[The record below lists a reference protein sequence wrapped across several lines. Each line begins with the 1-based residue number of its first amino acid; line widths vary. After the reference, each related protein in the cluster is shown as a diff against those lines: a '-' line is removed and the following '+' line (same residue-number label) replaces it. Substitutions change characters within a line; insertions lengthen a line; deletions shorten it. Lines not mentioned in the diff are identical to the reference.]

1 MKKHIL
7 PVACMAAL
15 LMAGGVISSCS
26 DIDPVHSLEL
36 SRVLSPTNLS
46 VRIRNSVNLELSW
59 DAMDKAT
66 SYTVEVYQGETAEG
80 TPVFTQEGINADT
93 YTVKA
98 GLLGETVYYVQVKAV
113 GEGIADSKWTG
124 MKVTTDA
131 EQIFKA
137 VDAAEITHNSAV
149 IRWIDGMM
157 TSTDAGNTVIA
168 TPTTNES
175 AATINYT
182 VTSTDVANGYITL
195 EGLTQDTEYQ
205 AVMKRGSVT
214 RGTVNFKTRIDTGD
228 MIPIDEG
235 TDLAKKLTDAND
247 GDAFVLLG
255 SSYTLTEDFEL
266 TKSIS
271 LTSIDSDNKP
281 TISGGRFIF
290 NSAVASFS
298 MSNIIF
304 DVENKYGNFLEAK
317 GGSLGS
323 LTLEGCEIK
332 NTNNNMIYSNA
343 AANFGTIK
351 VDNCI
356 ISNIGDGG
364 DGVFDIR
371 KGTLTSVTITNSTIT
386 DVKRTF
392 IRIEAPTAFT
402 MKNCTLYNVATAD
415 NSNNR
420 GLFSLAK
427 GNTLNVEN
435 CLFYGIGLKEKNDN
449 VSSGVWG
456 RSDKMK
462 ATDTYYANNYYFNC
476 ANLWNG
482 LYKDDHSSVATV
494 CDPQFA
500 DAAKGDF
507 TVQSQDLKDNQVG
520 DPRWLK

>member
-98 GLLGETVYYVQVKAV
+98 GLLGETVYYVQVKAA

-137 VDAAEITHNSAV
+137 VDAAEITHHSAI

-157 TSTDAGNTVIA
+157 TNADAGNKVTV
-168 TPTTNES
+168 TPVSNAS
-175 AATINYT
+175 AALEYT
-182 VTSTDVANGYITL
+182 VTNEDVTNGYVTID
-195 EGLTQDTEYQ
+195 GLTQDTEYQ
-205 AVMKRGSVT
+205 AIMKRGSVT

-235 TDLAKKLTDAND
+235 ANLAEELAKAKE

-271 LTSIDSDNKP
+271 LTSIDPTNKP

-290 NSAVASFS
+290 SSDVASFS

-304 DVENKYGNFLEAK
+304 DVENNYGNFLEAK

-332 NTNNNMIYSNA
+332 NTKNNMIYSNV
-343 AANFGTIK
+343 AANFGTIT
-351 VDNCI
+351 VTNCI

-371 KGTLTSVTITNSTIT
+371 KGTVASVTLTNSTIT

-392 IRIEAPTAFT
+392 IRIEVATDFT
-402 MKNCTLYNVATAD
+402 MTNCTLYNVATVD
-415 NSNNR
+415 NANNR

-427 GNTLNVEN
+427 GKTLKVEN
-435 CLFYGIGLKEKNDN
+435 CLFYGIGLATPTN
-449 VSSGVWG
+449 VNSGVWG

-462 ATDTYYANNYYFNC
+462 ATATYANNYYFNC
-476 ANLWNG
+476 PNLWSN
-482 LYKDDHSSVATV
+482 LYKGDYSSVATEL
-494 CDPQFA
+494 DPQFT
-500 DAAKGDF
+500 DAANGDF

>member
-98 GLLGETVYYVQVKAV
+98 GLLGETVYYVQVKAA

-137 VDAAEITHNSAV
+137 VDAAEITHHSAV

-157 TSTDAGNTVIA
+157 TNADAGNKVTV
-168 TPTTNES
+168 TPVSDAS
-175 AATINYT
+175 AALEYT
-182 VTSTDVANGYITL
+182 VTSEDVTNGYVTID
-195 EGLTQDTEYQ
+195 GLTQDTEYQ

-235 TDLAKKLTDAND
+235 ANLAEKLADAND

-271 LTSIDSDNKP
+271 LTSIDPTNKP

-290 NSAVASFS
+290 NSEVASFS

-304 DVENKYGNFLEAK
+304 DVENNYGNFLEAK

-332 NTNNNMIYSNA
+332 NTKNNMIYSNA
-343 AANFGTIK
+343 AADFGTIT
-351 VDNCI
+351 VNNCI
-356 ISNIGDGG
+356 ISNIGDSG

-392 IRIEAPTAFT
+392 IRIEVHTAFS
-402 MKNCTLYNVATAD
+402 MKNCTLYNVATVD
-415 NSNNR
+415 NANNR

-427 GNTLNVEN
+427 GKTLEVEN
-435 CLFYGIGLKEKNDN
+435 CLFYGIGLESPQN
-449 VSSGVWG
+449 VNSGVWG

-462 ATDTYYANNYYFNC
+462 ATTNYANNYYFNC
-476 ANLWNG
+476 PNLWGN
-482 LYKDDHSSVATV
+482 LYKDDNSSVATK
-494 CDPQFA
+494 CDPQFT
-500 DAAKGDF
+500 DAANGDF

>member
-80 TPVFTQEGINADT
+80 TPVFTQEGINTDT

-137 VDAAEITHNSAV
+137 VDAAEITHHSAV
-149 IRWIDGMM
+149 IRWTDGMM
-157 TSTDAGNTVIA
+157 TSADAGNKVIV
-168 TPTTNES
+168 TPVSDAS
-175 AATINYT
+175 AALEYT
-182 VTSTDVANGYITL
+182 VTNEDVNNGYVTID
-195 EGLTQDTEYQ
+195 GLTQDTQYQ

-235 TDLAKKLTDAND
+235 ADLAKKLTDAND

-255 SSYTLTEDFEL
+255 NSYTLTEDFEL

-271 LTSIDSDNKP
+271 LTSIDPTNKP

-290 NSAVASFS
+290 TSDIASFS

-304 DVENKYGNFLEAK
+304 DVENNYGNFIEAK

-323 LTLEGCEIK
+323 LTLGGCVIK
-332 NTNNNMIYSNA
+332 NTKNNMIYSNA
-343 AANFGTIK
+343 GGKFGTITI
-351 VDNCI
+351 NECI
-356 ISNIGDGG
+356 ISNISGSG
-364 DGVFDIR
+364 DGVIDVR
-371 KGTLTSVTITNSTIT
+371 NGNLTSVTITKSTIT
-386 DVKRTF
+386 NVQRTF
-392 IRIEAPTAFT
+392 IRIEVPTAFT
-402 MKNCTLYNVATAD
+402 MKNCTLYKVSTLD
-415 NSNNR
+415 HKDNR

-435 CLFYGIGLKEKNDN
+435 CLFYGIGLESPQNGN
-449 VSSGVWG
+449 SGVWG

-462 ATDTYYANNYYFNC
+462 ATATYANNYYFNC

-500 DAAKGDF
+500 DAANGDF

>member
-137 VDAAEITHNSAV
+137 VDAAEITHHSAI

-157 TSTDAGNTVIA
+157 TNADAGNKVTV
-168 TPTTNES
+168 TPVSDAS
-175 AATINYT
+175 AALEYT
-182 VTSTDVANGYITL
+182 VTSEDVTNGYVTID
-195 EGLTQDTEYQ
+195 GLTQDTEYQ

-235 TDLAKKLTDAND
+235 ANLAEKLADAKD

-271 LTSIDSDNKP
+271 LTSIDPTNKP

-290 NSAVASFS
+290 NSEIASFS
-298 MSNIIF
+298 MSNIKV

-317 GGSLGS
+317 GGKLGS

-332 NTNNNMIYSNA
+332 NTKNNMIYSNA
-343 AANFGTIK
+343 AVDFGTIT
-351 VDNCI
+351 VNNCI

-371 KGTLTSVTITNSTIT
+371 KGALTSVTITNSTIT

-392 IRIEAPTAFT
+392 IRIEVPTDFT
-402 MKNCTLYNVATAD
+402 MTNCTLYNVATVD
-415 NSNNR
+415 NANNR

-427 GNTLNVEN
+427 GKTLNVKN
-435 CLFYGIGLKEKNDN
+435 CLFYGIGLATPTNAN
-449 VSSGVWG
+449 SGVWG

-462 ATDTYYANNYYFNC
+462 ATDKYANNYYFNC
-476 ANLWNG
+476 PNLWSNM
-482 LYKDDHSSVATV
+482 YKDNHSSVATE

-500 DAAKGDF
+500 DAANGDF

>member
-137 VDAAEITHNSAV
+137 VDAAEITHHSAI

-157 TSTDAGNTVIA
+157 TNADAGNKVTV
-168 TPTTNES
+168 TPVSNAS
-175 AATINYT
+175 AALEYT
-182 VTSTDVANGYITL
+182 VTNEDVTNGYVTID
-195 EGLTQDTEYQ
+195 GLTQDTEYQ

-235 TDLAKKLTDAND
+235 ANLAEKLADANE

-271 LTSIDSDNKP
+271 LTSIDPTNKP

-290 NSAVASFS
+290 NSEIASFS
-298 MSNIIF
+298 MSNIKV

-317 GGSLGS
+317 GGKLGS

-332 NTNNNMIYSNA
+332 NTKNNMIYSNA
-343 AANFGTIK
+343 AVDFGTIT
-351 VDNCI
+351 VNNCI

-371 KGTLTSVTITNSTIT
+371 KGALTSVTITNSTIT

-392 IRIEAPTAFT
+392 IRIEVPTDFT
-402 MKNCTLYNVATAD
+402 MTNCTLYNVATVD
-415 NSNNR
+415 NANNR

-427 GNTLNVEN
+427 GKTLNVKN
-435 CLFYGIGLKEKNDN
+435 CLFYGIGLATPTNAN
-449 VSSGVWG
+449 SGVWG

-462 ATDTYYANNYYFNC
+462 ATDKYANNYYFNC
-476 ANLWNG
+476 PNLWSNM
-482 LYKDDHSSVATV
+482 YKDNHSSVATE

-500 DAAKGDF
+500 DAANGDF

>member
-80 TPVFTQEGINADT
+80 TPVFTQEGINTDT

-124 MKVTTDA
+124 MKITTDA

-157 TSTDAGNTVIA
+157 TNADAGNKVTV
-168 TPTTNES
+168 TPFSNAS
-175 AATINYT
+175 AATIDYT
-182 VTSTDVANGYITL
+182 VTNEDVTNGYVTID
-195 EGLTQDTEYQ
+195 GLTQDTEYQ

-214 RGTVNFKTRIDTGD
+214 RGTVNFKTRIDTGG
-228 MIPIDEG
+228 MLPIYEG
-235 TDLAKKLTDAND
+235 ADLAEELAKAKD

-271 LTSIDSDNKP
+271 LTSIDPTNKP

-290 NSAVASFS
+290 SSEVASFS

-304 DVENKYGNFLEAK
+304 DVENNYGNFLEAK

-332 NTNNNMIYSNA
+332 NTKNNMIYGNA
-343 AANFGTIK
+343 GGKFGTITI
-351 VDNCI
+351 NECI
-356 ISNIGDGG
+356 ISNIGGSG
-364 DGVFDIR
+364 DGVIDVR
-371 KGTLTSVTITNSTIT
+371 NGNLTSVTITKSTIT
-386 DVKRTF
+386 NVQRTF
-392 IRIEAPTAFT
+392 IRIGVPTAFT
-402 MKNCTLYNVATAD
+402 MKNCTLYKVSTLD
-415 NSNNR
+415 HKDNR
-420 GLFSLAK
+420 GLFSLEK

-435 CLFYGIGLKEKNDN
+435 CLFYGIGLKSPQNGN
-449 VSSGVWG
+449 SGVWG

-462 ATDTYYANNYYFNC
+462 ATTKYANNYYFDC
-476 ANLWNG
+476 PNLWSN
-482 LYKDDHSSVATV
+482 LYKDDHSSVATE
-494 CDPQFA
+494 CDPQFT
-500 DAAKGDF
+500 DAANGDF

>member
-80 TPVFTQEGINADT
+80 TPVFTQEGINAET

-113 GEGIADSKWTG
+113 GEGINDSKWTG

-137 VDAAEITHNSAV
+137 VDAAEITHHSAI

-157 TSTDAGNTVIA
+157 TNADAGNKVTV
-168 TPTTNES
+168 TPVSNAS
-175 AATINYT
+175 AALEYT
-182 VTSTDVANGYITL
+182 VTNEDVTNGYVTID
-195 EGLTQDTEYQ
+195 GLTQDTEYQ

-235 TDLAKKLTDAND
+235 ANLAEKLTDAKE

-271 LTSIDSDNKP
+271 LTSINPTNKP

-290 NSAVASFS
+290 SSDVASFS

-304 DVENKYGNFLEAK
+304 DVENNYGNFLEAK

-332 NTNNNMIYSNA
+332 NTKNNMIYSNA
-343 AANFGTIK
+343 AADFGTITVK
-351 VDNCI
+351 DCI

-371 KGTLTSVTITNSTIT
+371 KGALTSATITNSTIT

-392 IRIEAPTAFT
+392 IRIEVPTDFT
-402 MKNCTLYNVATAD
+402 MTNCTLYNVATVD
-415 NSNNR
+415 NANNR

-427 GNTLNVEN
+427 GKTLNVKN
-435 CLFYGIGLKEKNDN
+435 CLFYGIGLATPTNAN
-449 VSSGVWG
+449 SGVWG

-462 ATDTYYANNYYFNC
+462 ATDKYANNYYFNC
-476 ANLWNG
+476 PNLWSNM
-482 LYKDDHSSVATV
+482 YKDNHSSVATE

-500 DAAKGDF
+500 DAANGDF

>member
-137 VDAAEITHNSAV
+137 VDAAEITHHSAI

-157 TSTDAGNTVIA
+157 TNADAGNKVTV
-168 TPTTNES
+168 TPVSDAS
-175 AATINYT
+175 AALEYT
-182 VTSTDVANGYITL
+182 VTNEDVTNGYVTID
-195 EGLTQDTEYQ
+195 GLTQDTEYQ

-235 TDLAKKLTDAND
+235 ANLAEKLTDAKE

-271 LTSIDSDNKP
+271 LTSINPTNKP

-290 NSAVASFS
+290 SSDVASFS

-304 DVENKYGNFLEAK
+304 DVENNYGNFLEAK

-332 NTNNNMIYSNA
+332 NTKNNMIYSNA
-343 AANFGTIK
+343 AADFGTITVK
-351 VDNCI
+351 DCI

-371 KGTLTSVTITNSTIT
+371 KGALTSATITNSTIT

-392 IRIEAPTAFT
+392 IRIEVPTDFT
-402 MKNCTLYNVATAD
+402 MTNCTLYNVATVD
-415 NSNNR
+415 NANNR

-427 GNTLNVEN
+427 GKTLNVKN
-435 CLFYGIGLKEKNDN
+435 CLFYGIGLATPTNAN
-449 VSSGVWG
+449 SGVWG

-462 ATDTYYANNYYFNC
+462 ATDKYANNYYFNC
-476 ANLWNG
+476 PNLWSNM
-482 LYKDDHSSVATV
+482 YKDNHSSVATE

-500 DAAKGDF
+500 DAANGDF

>member
-80 TPVFTQEGINADT
+80 TPVFTQEGINTDT

-113 GEGIADSKWTG
+113 GEGINDSKWTG

-137 VDAAEITHNSAV
+137 VDAAEITHHSAV

-157 TSTDAGNTVIA
+157 TSADAGNKVTV
-168 TPTTNES
+168 TPVSDAS
-175 AATINYT
+175 AALEYT
-182 VTSTDVANGYITL
+182 VTSEDVTNGYVTID
-195 EGLTQDTEYQ
+195 GLTQDTEYQ

-235 TDLAKKLTDAND
+235 ANLAEELAKAKDD
-247 GDAFVLLG
+247 DAFVLLG
-255 SSYTLTEDFEL
+255 SSYTLTEDFKL

-271 LTSIDSDNKP
+271 LTSIDPTNKP

-290 NSAVASFS
+290 NSDVASFS

-343 AANFGTIK
+343 AADFGTIT
-351 VDNCI
+351 VNNCI

-371 KGTLTSVTITNSTIT
+371 KGALTSATITNSTIT

-392 IRIEAPTAFT
+392 IRIEVPTDFT
-402 MKNCTLYNVATAD
+402 MTNCTLYNVATVD
-415 NSNNR
+415 NANNR

-427 GNTLNVEN
+427 GKTLNVKN
-435 CLFYGIGLKEKNDN
+435 CLFYGIGLATPTNAN
-449 VSSGVWG
+449 SGVWG

-462 ATDTYYANNYYFNC
+462 ATDKYANNYYFNC
-476 ANLWNG
+476 PNLWSNM
-482 LYKDDHSSVATV
+482 YKDNHSSVATE

-500 DAAKGDF
+500 DAANGDF

>member
-46 VRIRNSVNLELSW
+46 VRVRNSVNLELSW
-59 DAMDKAT
+59 VAMDKAT

-80 TPVFTQEGINADT
+80 TPVFTQEGINTDT

-137 VDAAEITHNSAV
+137 VDATEITHHSAV
-149 IRWIDGMM
+149 IRWTDGMM
-157 TSTDAGNTVIA
+157 TSADAGNKVIV
-168 TPTTNES
+168 TPVSDAS
-175 AATINYT
+175 AALEYT
-182 VTSTDVANGYITL
+182 VTSEDVNNGYVTID
-195 EGLTQDTEYQ
+195 GLTQDTQYQ

-235 TDLAKKLTDAND
+235 ANLVEELAKAKD

-271 LTSIDSDNKP
+271 LTSIDPTNKP

-290 NSAVASFS
+290 SSEIASFS
-298 MSNIIF
+298 MSNIKV
-304 DVENKYGNFLEAK
+304 DVENNYGNFIEAK

-343 AANFGTIK
+343 AANFGTIT
-351 VDNCI
+351 VNNCI

-371 KGTLTSVTITNSTIT
+371 KGTVASVTLTNSTIT

-392 IRIEAPTAFT
+392 IRIEVATDFT
-402 MKNCTLYNVATAD
+402 MTNCTLYNVATVD
-415 NSNNR
+415 NANNR

-427 GNTLNVEN
+427 GKTLKVEN
-435 CLFYGIGLKEKNDN
+435 CLFYGIGLATPTN
-449 VSSGVWG
+449 VNSGVWG

-462 ATDTYYANNYYFNC
+462 ATATYANNYYFNC
-476 ANLWNG
+476 PNLWSN
-482 LYKDDHSSVATV
+482 LYKGDYSSVATEL
-494 CDPQFA
+494 DPQFT
-500 DAAKGDF
+500 DAANGDF

>member
-137 VDAAEITHNSAV
+137 VDAAEITHHSAV

-157 TSTDAGNTVIA
+157 TNADAGNKVTV
-168 TPTTNES
+168 TPVSNAS
-175 AATINYT
+175 AATIDYT
-182 VTSTDVANGYITL
+182 VTNEDVTNGYVTID
-195 EGLTQDTEYQ
+195 GLTQDTEYQ
-205 AVMKRGSVT
+205 AVMKRGNVT

-235 TDLAKKLTDAND
+235 ADLAKKLTDAKE

-271 LTSIDSDNKP
+271 LTSIDPTNKP

-290 NSAVASFS
+290 SSEIASFS

-304 DVENKYGNFLEAK
+304 DVENNYGNFLEAK

-332 NTNNNMIYSNA
+332 NTKNNMIYGNA
-343 AANFGTIK
+343 GGKFETITI
-351 VDNCI
+351 NECI
-356 ISNIGDGG
+356 ISNIGGSG
-364 DGVFDIR
+364 DGVIDVR
-371 KGTLTSVTITNSTIT
+371 NGKLTSVTITNSTIT

-392 IRIEAPTAFT
+392 IRIGVPTAFT
-402 MKNCTLYNVATAD
+402 MKNCTLYKVSTLD
-415 NSNNR
+415 HKDNR
-420 GLFSLAK
+420 GLFSLEK

-435 CLFYGIGLKEKNDN
+435 CLFYGIGLESPQNGN
-449 VSSGVWG
+449 SGVWG

-462 ATDTYYANNYYFNC
+462 ATDTYYANNYYFDC
-476 ANLWNG
+476 PNLWSN

>member
-46 VRIRNSVNLELSW
+46 VRIRNSVNLELTW

-80 TPVFTQEGINADT
+80 TPVFTQECINAET

-113 GEGIADSKWTG
+113 GEGINDSKWTG

-137 VDAAEITHNSAV
+137 VDAAEITHHSAI

-157 TSTDAGNTVIA
+157 TNADAGNKVIV
-168 TPTTNES
+168 TPVSNAS
-175 AATINYT
+175 AALEYT
-182 VTSTDVANGYITL
+182 VTNEDVTNGYVTID
-195 EGLTQDTEYQ
+195 GLTQDTEYQ

-235 TDLAKKLTDAND
+235 ANLAEKLTDAKE

-271 LTSIDSDNKP
+271 LTSINPTNKP

-290 NSAVASFS
+290 SSDVASFS

-304 DVENKYGNFLEAK
+304 DVENNYGNFLEAK

-332 NTNNNMIYSNA
+332 NTKNNMIYSNA
-343 AANFGTIK
+343 AADFGTITVK
-351 VDNCI
+351 DCI

-371 KGTLTSVTITNSTIT
+371 KGALTSATITNSTIT

-392 IRIEAPTAFT
+392 IRIEVPTDFT
-402 MKNCTLYNVATAD
+402 MTNCTLYNVATVD
-415 NSNNR
+415 NANNR

-427 GNTLNVEN
+427 GKTLNVKN
-435 CLFYGIGLKEKNDN
+435 CLFYGIGLATPTNAN
-449 VSSGVWG
+449 SGVWG

-462 ATDTYYANNYYFNC
+462 ATDKYANNYYFNC
-476 ANLWNG
+476 PNLWSNM
-482 LYKDDHSSVATV
+482 YKDNHSSVATE

-500 DAAKGDF
+500 DAANGDF

>member
-46 VRIRNSVNLELSW
+46 VRIRNSVNLELTW

-113 GEGIADSKWTG
+113 GEGINDSKWTG

-137 VDAAEITHNSAV
+137 VDAAEITHHSAI

-157 TSTDAGNTVIA
+157 TNADAGNKVTV
-168 TPTTNES
+168 TPVSNAS
-175 AATINYT
+175 AALEYT
-182 VTSTDVANGYITL
+182 VTNEDVTNGYVTID
-195 EGLTQDTEYQ
+195 GLTQDTEYQ

-235 TDLAKKLTDAND
+235 ANLAEKLTDAKE

-271 LTSIDSDNKP
+271 LTSINPTNKP

-290 NSAVASFS
+290 SSDVASFS

-304 DVENKYGNFLEAK
+304 DVENNYGNFLEAK

-332 NTNNNMIYSNA
+332 NTKNNMIYSNA
-343 AANFGTIK
+343 AADFGTITVK
-351 VDNCI
+351 DCI

-371 KGTLTSVTITNSTIT
+371 KGALTSATITNSTIT

-392 IRIEAPTAFT
+392 IRIEVPTDFT
-402 MKNCTLYNVATAD
+402 MTNCTLYNVATVD
-415 NSNNR
+415 NANNR

-427 GNTLNVEN
+427 GKTLNVKN
-435 CLFYGIGLKEKNDN
+435 CLFYGIGLATPTNAN
-449 VSSGVWG
+449 SGVWG

-462 ATDTYYANNYYFNC
+462 ATDKYANNYYFNC
-476 ANLWNG
+476 PNLWSNM
-482 LYKDDHSSVATV
+482 YKDNHSSVATE

-500 DAAKGDF
+500 DAANGDF

>member
-26 DIDPVHSLEL
+26 DIDPVHLLEL

-137 VDAAEITHNSAV
+137 VDAAEITHHSAV

-157 TSTDAGNTVIA
+157 TNADAGNKVIVTPVSNASA
-168 TPTTNES
+168 T
-175 AATINYT
+175 TIDYT
-182 VTSTDVANGYITL
+182 VTNEDVTNGYVTID
-195 EGLTQDTEYQ
+195 GLTQDTEYQ

-235 TDLAKKLTDAND
+235 ANLAEKLADANE

-271 LTSIDSDNKP
+271 LTSIDPTNKP

-290 NSAVASFS
+290 SSDVASFS

-304 DVENKYGNFLEAK
+304 DVENNYGNFLEAK
-317 GGSLGS
+317 GGSLGN

-332 NTNNNMIYSNA
+332 NAKNNMIYGNA
-343 AANFGTIK
+343 DGKFGTITI
-351 VDNCI
+351 NECI
-356 ISNIGDGG
+356 ISNIGGSG
-364 DGVFDIR
+364 DGVIDVR
-371 KGTLTSVTITNSTIT
+371 KGALTKVFLTNSTIT

-392 IRIEAPTAFT
+392 IRIGVPTAFT
-402 MKNCTLYNVATAD
+402 MKNCTLYKVSTLD
-415 NSNNR
+415 HKDNR
-420 GLFSLAK
+420 GLFSLEN

-435 CLFYGIGLKEKNDN
+435 CLFYGIGLKSPQN
-449 VSSGVWG
+449 VNSGVWG

-462 ATDTYYANNYYFNC
+462 ATYKYANNYYFNC
-476 ANLWNG
+476 PNLWSN
-482 LYKDDHSSVATV
+482 LYKDDHSSVATE

-500 DAAKGDF
+500 DAANGDF

>member
-80 TPVFTQEGINADT
+80 TPVFTQEGINTDT

-137 VDAAEITHNSAV
+137 VDAAEITHHSAV

-157 TSTDAGNTVIA
+157 TNADAGNKVTV
-168 TPTTNES
+168 TPVSDAS
-175 AATINYT
+175 AALEYT
-182 VTSTDVANGYITL
+182 VTSEDVTNGYVTID
-195 EGLTQDTEYQ
+195 GLTQDTEYQ

-235 TDLAKKLTDAND
+235 ANLAEKLADAKD

-271 LTSIDSDNKP
+271 LTSIDPTNKP

-290 NSAVASFS
+290 NSEIASFS
-298 MSNIIF
+298 MSNIKV

-317 GGSLGS
+317 GGKLGS

-332 NTNNNMIYSNA
+332 NTKNNMIYSNA
-343 AANFGTIK
+343 AVDFGTIT
-351 VDNCI
+351 VNNCI

-371 KGTLTSVTITNSTIT
+371 KGALTSVTITNSTIT

-392 IRIEAPTAFT
+392 IRIEVPTDFT
-402 MKNCTLYNVATAD
+402 MTNCTLYNVATVD
-415 NSNNR
+415 NANNR

-427 GNTLNVEN
+427 GKTLNVKN
-435 CLFYGIGLKEKNDN
+435 CLFYGIGLATPTNAN
-449 VSSGVWG
+449 SGVWG

-462 ATDTYYANNYYFNC
+462 ATPNYANNYYFNC
-476 ANLWNG
+476 PNLWGN
-482 LYKDDHSSVATV
+482 LYKDNHSSVATE

-500 DAAKGDF
+500 DAANGDF

>member
-137 VDAAEITHNSAV
+137 VDAAEITHHSAV

-157 TSTDAGNTVIA
+157 INADAGNKVTV
-168 TPTTNES
+168 TPVSDAS
-175 AATINYT
+175 AALEYT
-182 VTSTDVANGYITL
+182 VTNEDVTNGYVTID
-195 EGLTQDTEYQ
+195 GLTQDTEYQ

-235 TDLAKKLTDAND
+235 ANLAEELAKAKE

-266 TKSIS
+266 KNSIS
-271 LTSIDSDNKP
+271 LTSIDPTNKP

-290 NSAVASFS
+290 SSEVASFS

-304 DVENKYGNFLEAK
+304 DVENNYGNFLEAK

-332 NTNNNMIYSNA
+332 NTKNNMIYGNA
-343 AANFGTIK
+343 GGKFGTITI
-351 VDNCI
+351 NECI
-356 ISNIGDGG
+356 ISNIGGSG
-364 DGVFDIR
+364 DGVIDVR
-371 KGTLTSVTITNSTIT
+371 NGNLTSVTITKSTIT
-386 DVKRTF
+386 NVQRTF
-392 IRIEAPTAFT
+392 IRIGVPTAFT
-402 MKNCTLYNVATAD
+402 MKNCTLYKVSTLD
-415 NSNNR
+415 HKDNR
-420 GLFSLAK
+420 GLFSLEK

-435 CLFYGIGLKEKNDN
+435 CLFYGIGLKSPQNGN
-449 VSSGVWG
+449 SGVWG

-462 ATDTYYANNYYFNC
+462 ATTKYANNYYFDC
-476 ANLWNG
+476 PNLWNN
-482 LYKDDHSSVATV
+482 LHKENYSSVATE
-494 CDPQFA
+494 CDPLFT
-500 DAAKGDF
+500 DAANGDF

>member
-137 VDAAEITHNSAV
+137 VDAAEITHHSAV

-157 TSTDAGNTVIA
+157 TNADAGNKVTV
-168 TPTTNES
+168 TPVSNAS
-175 AATINYT
+175 AALEYT
-182 VTSTDVANGYITL
+182 VTNEDVTNGYVTID
-195 EGLTQDTEYQ
+195 GLTQDTEYQ

-235 TDLAKKLTDAND
+235 ANLAEKLADAKE

-271 LTSIDSDNKP
+271 LTSIDPTNKP

-290 NSAVASFS
+290 NSDVASFS

-304 DVENKYGNFLEAK
+304 DVENNYGNFLEAK
-317 GGSLGS
+317 GGKLGS

-332 NTNNNMIYSNA
+332 NTKNNMIYSNVA
-343 AANFGTIK
+343 ADFGTIT
-351 VDNCI
+351 VNNCI

-364 DGVFDIR
+364 DGVIDVR
-371 KGTLTSVTITNSTIT
+371 KGALTSVTITNSTIT
-386 DVKRTF
+386 NVQRTF
-392 IRIEAPTAFT
+392 IRIGVPTAFT
-402 MKNCTLYNVATAD
+402 MKNCTLYKVSTLD
-415 NSNNR
+415 HKDNR
-420 GLFSLAK
+420 GLFSLEK

-435 CLFYGIGLKEKNDN
+435 CLFYGIGLESPQNGN
-449 VSSGVWG
+449 SGVWG

-462 ATDTYYANNYYFNC
+462 ATYKYANNYYFDC
-476 ANLWNG
+476 PNLWNN
-482 LYKDDHSSVATV
+482 LHKENYSSVATE
-494 CDPQFA
+494 CDPQFT
-500 DAAKGDF
+500 DAANGDF

>member
-124 MKVTTDA
+124 MKITTDA

-137 VDAAEITHNSAV
+137 VDAAEITHHSAV

-157 TSTDAGNTVIA
+157 TNADAGNKVIV
-168 TPTTNES
+168 TPVSDAS
-175 AATINYT
+175 AALEYT
-182 VTSTDVANGYITL
+182 VTNEDVTNGYVTID
-195 EGLTQDTEYQ
+195 GLTQDTEYQ

-214 RGTVNFKTRIDTGD
+214 RGTVNFKTRIDTGG

-235 TDLAKKLTDAND
+235 DNLAEKLTDAKE

-271 LTSIDSDNKP
+271 LTSINPTNKP

-290 NSAVASFS
+290 KSEVASFS
-298 MSNIIF
+298 MINIVF

-317 GGSLGS
+317 GGKLGS

-343 AANFGTIK
+343 AAEFGTIT
-351 VDNCI
+351 VNNCI

-371 KGTLTSVTITNSTIT
+371 KGTLTKVFLTNSTIT

-392 IRIEAPTAFT
+392 IRIDVPTAFS
-402 MKNCTLYNVATAD
+402 MKNCTLYNVSTVD
-415 NSNNR
+415 NANNR

-427 GNTLNVEN
+427 GSTLNVEN
-435 CLFYGIGLKEKNDN
+435 CLFYGIGLKSPQN
-449 VSSGVWG
+449 VNSGVWG

-462 ATDTYYANNYYFNC
+462 ATPTYANNYYFNC
-476 ANLWNG
+476 PNLWSN
-482 LYKDDHSSVATV
+482 LYQNDNSFVATK

-500 DAAKGDF
+500 DAANGDF
-507 TVQSQDLKDNQVG
+507 TVQSQDLNDNQVG

>member
-15 LMAGGVISSCS
+15 LMAGSVISSCS

-137 VDAAEITHNSAV
+137 VDAAEITHHSAV

-157 TSTDAGNTVIA
+157 TNADAGNKVIV
-168 TPTTNES
+168 TPVSDAS
-175 AATINYT
+175 AALEYT
-182 VTSTDVANGYITL
+182 VTNEDVTNGYVTID
-195 EGLTQDTEYQ
+195 GLTQDTEYQ

-235 TDLAKKLTDAND
+235 ADLAKKLTDAKE

-271 LTSIDSDNKP
+271 LTSINPTNKP

-290 NSAVASFS
+290 NSDVASFS

-304 DVENKYGNFLEAK
+304 DVENNYGNFLEAK
-317 GGSLGS
+317 GGKLGS

-332 NTNNNMIYSNA
+332 NTKNNMIYSNVA
-343 AANFGTIK
+343 ADFGTIT
-351 VDNCI
+351 VNNCI

-371 KGTLTSVTITNSTIT
+371 KGTLTSATITNSTIT

-392 IRIEAPTAFT
+392 IRIEVPTAFT
-402 MKNCTLYNVATAD
+402 MKNCTLYNVATVD
-415 NSNNR
+415 NANNR

-435 CLFYGIGLKEKNDN
+435 CLFYGIGLKSPQNGN
-449 VSSGVWG
+449 SGVWG

-462 ATDTYYANNYYFNC
+462 ATTKYANNYYFDC
-476 ANLWNG
+476 PNLWNN
-482 LYKDDHSSVATV
+482 LHKENYSSVATE
-494 CDPQFA
+494 CDPQFT
-500 DAAKGDF
+500 DAANGDF

>member
-137 VDAAEITHNSAV
+137 VDAAEITHHSAV

-157 TSTDAGNTVIA
+157 TNADAGNKVIV
-168 TPTTNES
+168 TPVSDAS
-175 AATINYT
+175 AALEYT
-182 VTSTDVANGYITL
+182 VTNEDVTNGYVTID
-195 EGLTQDTEYQ
+195 GLTQDTEYQ

-235 TDLAKKLTDAND
+235 ADLAKKLTDAKEGN
-247 GDAFVLLG
+247 AFVLLG

-271 LTSIDSDNKP
+271 LTSIDPTNKP

-290 NSAVASFS
+290 NSEVASFS

-304 DVENKYGNFLEAK
+304 DVENNYGNFLEAK
-317 GGSLGS
+317 GGKLGS

-332 NTNNNMIYSNA
+332 NTKNNMIYSNA
-343 AANFGTIK
+343 AADFGTITVK
-351 VDNCI
+351 DCI

-371 KGTLTSVTITNSTIT
+371 KGTLTSATITNSTIT

-392 IRIEAPTAFT
+392 IRIEVPTAFT
-402 MKNCTLYNVATAD
+402 MKNCTLYNVATVD
-415 NSNNR
+415 NANNR

-435 CLFYGIGLKEKNDN
+435 CLFYGIGLESPQNGN
-449 VSSGVWG
+449 SGVWG

-462 ATDTYYANNYYFNC
+462 ATPTYANNYYFNC
-476 ANLWNG
+476 PNLWSN
-482 LYKDDHSSVATV
+482 LYQNDNSFVATK

-500 DAAKGDF
+500 DAANGDF

>member
-46 VRIRNSVNLELSW
+46 VRIRNSVNLELTW

-80 TPVFTQEGINADT
+80 TPVFTQECINAET

-113 GEGIADSKWTG
+113 GEGINDSKWTG

-137 VDAAEITHNSAV
+137 VDAAEITHHSAI

-157 TSTDAGNTVIA
+157 TNADAGNKVTV
-168 TPTTNES
+168 TPVSNAS
-175 AATINYT
+175 AALEYT
-182 VTSTDVANGYITL
+182 VTNEDVTNGYVTID
-195 EGLTQDTEYQ
+195 GLTQDTEYQ

-235 TDLAKKLTDAND
+235 ANLAEKLTDAKE

-271 LTSIDSDNKP
+271 LTSINPTNKP

-290 NSAVASFS
+290 SSDVASFS

-304 DVENKYGNFLEAK
+304 DVENNYGNFLEAK

-332 NTNNNMIYSNA
+332 NTKNNMIYSNA
-343 AANFGTIK
+343 AADFGTITVK
-351 VDNCI
+351 DCI

-371 KGTLTSVTITNSTIT
+371 KGALTSATITNSTIT

-392 IRIEAPTAFT
+392 IRIEVPTDFT
-402 MKNCTLYNVATAD
+402 MTNCTLYNVATVD
-415 NSNNR
+415 NANNR

-427 GNTLNVEN
+427 GKTLNVKN
-435 CLFYGIGLKEKNDN
+435 CLFYGIGLATPTNAN
-449 VSSGVWG
+449 SGVWG

-462 ATDTYYANNYYFNC
+462 ATDKYANNYYFNC
-476 ANLWNG
+476 PNLWSN
-482 LYKDDHSSVATV
+482 LYKDDHSSVATE

-500 DAAKGDF
+500 DAANGDF

>member
-59 DAMDKAT
+59 DAMDKAI

-80 TPVFTQEGINADT
+80 TPVFTQEGINTDT

-137 VDAAEITHNSAV
+137 VDAAEITHHSAV

-157 TSTDAGNTVIA
+157 TNADAGNKVTV
-168 TPTTNES
+168 TPVSDAS
-175 AATINYT
+175 AALEYT
-182 VTSTDVANGYITL
+182 VTSEDVTNGYVTID
-195 EGLTQDTEYQ
+195 GLTQDTEYQ

-235 TDLAKKLTDAND
+235 ANLAEKLADAND

-271 LTSIDSDNKP
+271 LTSIDPTNKP

-290 NSAVASFS
+290 NSEVASFS
-298 MSNIIF
+298 MSNIKV

-317 GGSLGS
+317 GGKLGS

-332 NTNNNMIYSNA
+332 NTKNNMIYSNA
-343 AANFGTIK
+343 AVDFGTIT
-351 VDNCI
+351 VNNCI

-371 KGTLTSVTITNSTIT
+371 KGALTSVTITNSTIT

-392 IRIEAPTAFT
+392 IRIEVATAFT
-402 MKNCTLYNVATAD
+402 MKNCTLYNVATVD
-415 NSNNR
+415 NANNR

-427 GNTLNVEN
+427 GSTLNVEN
-435 CLFYGIGLKEKNDN
+435 CLFYGIGLKSPQNGN
-449 VSSGVWG
+449 SGVWG

-462 ATDTYYANNYYFNC
+462 ATYKYANNYYFNC
-476 ANLWNG
+476 PNLWSNM
-482 LYKDDHSSVATV
+482 YKDNHSSVATE

-500 DAAKGDF
+500 DAANGDF

>member
-137 VDAAEITHNSAV
+137 VDAAEITHHSAI

-157 TSTDAGNTVIA
+157 TNADAGNKVTV
-168 TPTTNES
+168 TPVSNAS
-175 AATINYT
+175 AALEYT
-182 VTSTDVANGYITL
+182 VTNEDVTNGYVTID
-195 EGLTQDTEYQ
+195 GLTQDTEYQ

-235 TDLAKKLTDAND
+235 ANLAEKLADANE

-255 SSYTLTEDFEL
+255 SSYTLTKDFEL

-271 LTSIDSDNKP
+271 LTSIDPTNKP

-290 NSAVASFS
+290 NSDVASFS

-304 DVENKYGNFLEAK
+304 DVENKYGNFLEAR

-343 AANFGTIK
+343 AADFGTIT
-351 VDNCI
+351 VNNCI

-371 KGTLTSVTITNSTIT
+371 KGTLTKVFLTKSTIT

-392 IRIEAPTAFT
+392 IRIEVPTDFT
-402 MKNCTLYNVATAD
+402 MTNCTLYNVATVD
-415 NSNNR
+415 NANNR

-427 GNTLNVEN
+427 GKTLNVKN
-435 CLFYGIGLKEKNDN
+435 CLFYGIGLATPTNAN
-449 VSSGVWG
+449 SGVWG

-462 ATDTYYANNYYFNC
+462 ATDKYANNYYFNC
-476 ANLWNG
+476 PNLWSNM
-482 LYKDDHSSVATV
+482 YKDNHSSVATE

-500 DAAKGDF
+500 DAANGDF

>member
-66 SYTVEVYQGETAEG
+66 NYTVEVYQGETAEG

-131 EQIFKA
+131 EQIFTA
-137 VDAAEITHNSAV
+137 VNADEITHNSAI
-149 IRWIDGMM
+149 IRWTDGMM
-157 TSTDAGNTVIA
+157 TSTDAGNTVTA

-182 VTSTDVANGYITL
+182 VTSTDVENGYITL
-195 EGLTQDTEYQ
+195 EGLTQDTQYQ

-214 RGTVNFKTRIDTGD
+214 RGTVNFKTRIDTGG
-228 MIPIDEG
+228 MLPIDEG
-235 TDLAKKLTDAND
+235 ADLAEELAKAKD

-271 LTSIDSDNKP
+271 LTSIDPTNKP

-290 NSAVASFS
+290 NSDVASFS

-304 DVENKYGNFLEAK
+304 DVENNYGNFLEAK
-317 GGSLGS
+317 GGKLGS
-323 LTLEGCEIK
+323 LTLEGYEIK
-332 NTNNNMIYSNA
+332 NTKNNMIYSNVA
-343 AANFGTIK
+343 ADFGTIT
-351 VDNCI
+351 VNNCI

-371 KGTLTSVTITNSTIT
+371 KGTLTKVFLTNSTIT

-392 IRIEAPTAFT
+392 IRIEVATEFNIE
-402 MKNCTLYNVATAD
+402 NCTLYNVATVD
-415 NSNNR
+415 NANNR

-427 GNTLNVEN
+427 GKTLNVKN
-435 CLFYGIGLKEKNDN
+435 CLFYGIGLESPQNGN
-449 VSSGVWG
+449 SGVWG

-462 ATDTYYANNYYFNC
+462 ATDPYYANNYYFNC
-476 ANLWNG
+476 PNLWSN
-482 LYKDDHSSVATV
+482 LYKDDHSLVATE

>member
-46 VRIRNSVNLELSW
+46 VRIRNSVNLELTW

-80 TPVFTQEGINADT
+80 TPVFTQECINAET

-113 GEGIADSKWTG
+113 GEGINDSKWTG

-137 VDAAEITHNSAV
+137 VDAAEITHHSAI

-157 TSTDAGNTVIA
+157 TNADAGNKVTV
-168 TPTTNES
+168 TPVSNAS
-175 AATINYT
+175 AALEYT
-182 VTSTDVANGYITL
+182 VTNEDVTNGYVTID
-195 EGLTQDTEYQ
+195 GLTQDTEYQ

-235 TDLAKKLTDAND
+235 ANLAEKLTDAKE

-271 LTSIDSDNKP
+271 LTSINPTNKP

-290 NSAVASFS
+290 SSDVASFS

-304 DVENKYGNFLEAK
+304 DVENNYGNFLEAK

-332 NTNNNMIYSNA
+332 NTKNNMIYSNA
-343 AANFGTIK
+343 AADFGTITVK
-351 VDNCI
+351 DCI

-371 KGTLTSVTITNSTIT
+371 KGALTSATITNSTIT

-392 IRIEAPTAFT
+392 IRIEVPTDFT
-402 MKNCTLYNVATAD
+402 MTNCTLYNVATVD
-415 NSNNR
+415 NANNR

-427 GNTLNVEN
+427 GKTLNVKN
-435 CLFYGIGLKEKNDN
+435 CLFYGIGLATPTNAN
-449 VSSGVWG
+449 SGVWG

-462 ATDTYYANNYYFNC
+462 ATDKYANNYYFNC
-476 ANLWNG
+476 PNLWSNM
-482 LYKDDHSSVATV
+482 YKDNHSSVATE

-500 DAAKGDF
+500 DAANGDF

>member
-80 TPVFTQEGINADT
+80 TPVFTQEGINTDT

-98 GLLGETVYYVQVKAV
+98 GLLGETIYYVQVKAV

-137 VDAAEITHNSAV
+137 VDAAEITHHSAV

-157 TSTDAGNTVIA
+157 TNADAGNKVTV
-168 TPTTNES
+168 TPVSDAS
-175 AATINYT
+175 AALEYT
-182 VTSTDVANGYITL
+182 VTNEDVTNGYVTID
-195 EGLTQDTEYQ
+195 GLTQDTEYQ

-235 TDLAKKLTDAND
+235 TNLAEKLADAKE

-266 TKSIS
+266 TKSIL
-271 LTSIDSDNKP
+271 LTSIDPTNKP

-290 NSAVASFS
+290 NSEVASFS

-304 DVENKYGNFLEAK
+304 DVENNYGNFLEAK
-317 GGSLGS
+317 GGKLGS

-343 AANFGTIK
+343 AADFGTIT
-351 VDNCI
+351 VNNCI
-356 ISNIGDGG
+356 ISNIGDSG

-371 KGTLTSVTITNSTIT
+371 KGTLTKVFLTNSTIT

-392 IRIEAPTAFT
+392 IRIEVATAFT
-402 MKNCTLYNVATAD
+402 MKNCTLYNVATVD
-415 NSNNR
+415 NANNR

-435 CLFYGIGLKEKNDN
+435 CLFYGIGLESPQNGN
-449 VSSGVWG
+449 SGVWG

-462 ATDTYYANNYYFNC
+462 ATPTYANNYYFNC
-476 ANLWNG
+476 PNLWSN
-482 LYKDDHSSVATV
+482 LYQNDNSFVATK

-500 DAAKGDF
+500 DAANGDF

>member
-46 VRIRNSVNLELSW
+46 VRVRNSVNLELSW

-66 SYTVEVYQGETAEG
+66 SYTVEVYEGTTAEG
-80 TPVFTQEGINADT
+80 TPVFTEEGVTTDT

-98 GLLGETVYYVQVKAV
+98 GLLGETEYYVQVKAV
-113 GEGIADSKWTG
+113 GEGIADSKWVGLTI
-124 MKVTTDA
+124 TTDA
-131 EQIFKA
+131 EQIFTA
-137 VDAAEITHNSAV
+137 VNADEITHNSAI
-149 IRWIDGMM
+149 IRWTDGMM
-157 TSTDAGNTVIA
+157 TSTDAGNTVTA
-168 TPTTNES
+168 TPTANES

-182 VTSTDVANGYITL
+182 VTSTDVENGYITL
-195 EGLTQDTEYQ
+195 EGLTQDTQYEV
-205 AVMKRGSVT
+205 VMKRGSVT
-214 RGTVNFKTRIDTGD
+214 RGTVKFKTRIDTGD
-228 MIPIDEG
+228 MIQIAEG
-235 TDLAKKLTDAND
+235 ADLAEELAKANE
-247 GDAFVLLG
+247 GDAFVLMG

-271 LTSIDSDNKP
+271 LTSIDPTNKP

-290 NSAVASFS
+290 NSDVASFS
-298 MSNIIF
+298 MSNIKV
-304 DVENKYGNFLEAK
+304 DVEDKYGNFLEAK

-332 NTNNNMIYSNA
+332 NTKNNMIYGNA
-343 AANFGTIK
+343 GGKFGTITI
-351 VDNCI
+351 NECI
-356 ISNIGDGG
+356 ISNIGGSG
-364 DGVFDIR
+364 DGVIDVR
-371 KGTLTSVTITNSTIT
+371 NGNLTSVTITKSTIT
-386 DVKRTF
+386 NVQRTF
-392 IRIEAPTAFT
+392 IRIEVPTAFT
-402 MKNCTLYNVATAD
+402 MKNCTLYKVSTLD
-415 NSNNR
+415 YKDNR

-435 CLFYGIGLKEKNDN
+435 CLFYGIGLATPTN
-449 VSSGVWG
+449 VNSGVWG

-462 ATDTYYANNYYFNC
+462 ADATYANNYYFNC
-476 ANLWNG
+476 PNLWGN
-482 LYKDDHSSVATV
+482 LYKDDHSSVATEL
-494 CDPQFA
+494 DPLFT
-500 DAAKGDF
+500 DAANGDF

>member
-15 LMAGGVISSCS
+15 LMAGSVISSCS

-80 TPVFTQEGINADT
+80 TPVFTQEGINTDT

-137 VDAAEITHNSAV
+137 VDAAEITHHSAV

-157 TSTDAGNTVIA
+157 TNADAGNKVTV
-168 TPTTNES
+168 TPVSDAS
-175 AATINYT
+175 AALEYT
-182 VTSTDVANGYITL
+182 VTNEDVTNGYVTID
-195 EGLTQDTEYQ
+195 GLTQDTEYQ

-235 TDLAKKLTDAND
+235 ANLAEKLADANE

-255 SSYTLTEDFEL
+255 SSYTLTKDFEL

-271 LTSIDSDNKP
+271 LTSIDPTNKP

-290 NSAVASFS
+290 NSEVASFS

-304 DVENKYGNFLEAK
+304 YVENKYGNFLEAK
-317 GGSLGS
+317 GGKLGS

-332 NTNNNMIYSNA
+332 NTNNNMIYSNVA
-343 AANFGTIK
+343 ADFGTIT
-351 VDNCI
+351 VNNCI

-371 KGTLTSVTITNSTIT
+371 KGTLTSATITNSTIT

-392 IRIEAPTAFT
+392 IRIGVPTAFT
-402 MKNCTLYNVATAD
+402 MKNCTLYKVSTLD
-415 NSNNR
+415 HKDNR
-420 GLFSLAK
+420 GLFSLEN

-435 CLFYGIGLKEKNDN
+435 CLFYGIGLKSPQN
-449 VSSGVWG
+449 VNSGVWG

-462 ATDTYYANNYYFNC
+462 ATYKYANNYYFDC
-476 ANLWNG
+476 PNLWSN
-482 LYKDDHSSVATV
+482 LYKDDHSSVATE

-500 DAAKGDF
+500 DAANGDF

>member
-46 VRIRNSVNLELSW
+46 VRVRNSVNLELSW

-66 SYTVEVYQGETAEG
+66 SYTVEVYEGTTAEG
-80 TPVFTQEGINADT
+80 TPVFTQEGITTDT

-98 GLLGETVYYVQVKAV
+98 GLLGETEYYVQVKAV
-113 GEGIADSKWTG
+113 GEGIADSKWVGLTI
-124 MKVTTDA
+124 TTDA
-131 EQIFKA
+131 EQIFTA
-137 VDAAEITHNSAV
+137 VNADEITHNSAV

-157 TSTDAGNTVIA
+157 TSTDAGNTVTA

-182 VTSTDVANGYITL
+182 VTSTDVANGYITI
-195 EGLTQDTEYQ
+195 EGLTQDTQYQ
-205 AVMKRGSVT
+205 VVMKRGNVT
-214 RGTVNFKTRIDTGD
+214 RGIVNFKTRIDTGD

-235 TDLAKKLTDAND
+235 ADLAKKLTDAND

-255 SSYTLTEDFEL
+255 SSYKLTEDFEL

-271 LTSIDSDNKP
+271 LTSIDPTNKP

-290 NSAVASFS
+290 NSDVASFS

-304 DVENKYGNFLEAK
+304 DVENNYGNFIEAK

-332 NTNNNMIYSNA
+332 NTNNNMIYD
-343 AANFGTIK
+343 FGTIT
-351 VDNCI
+351 VNNCI
-356 ISNIGDGG
+356 ISNIGDSG

-371 KGTLTSVTITNSTIT
+371 KGTLTSATITNSTIT

-392 IRIEAPTAFT
+392 IRIEVATAFS

-435 CLFYGIGLKEKNDN
+435 CLFYGIGLESPQNGN
-449 VSSGVWG
+449 SGVWG

-462 ATDTYYANNYYFNC
+462 ATATYANNYYFNC
-476 ANLWNG
+476 PNLWSN
-482 LYKDDHSSVATV
+482 LYKDDYSSVATEL
-494 CDPQFA
+494 DPQFT
-500 DAAKGDF
+500 DAANGDF

>member
-46 VRIRNSVNLELSW
+46 VRVRNSVNLELSW

-66 SYTVEVYQGETAEG
+66 SYTVEVYEGTTAEG
-80 TPVFTQEGINADT
+80 TPVFTQEGINTDT

-98 GLLGETVYYVQVKAV
+98 GLLGETEYYVQVKAV
-113 GEGIADSKWTG
+113 GEGIADSKWVGLTI
-124 MKVTTDA
+124 TTDA
-131 EQIFKA
+131 EQIFTA
-137 VDAAEITHNSAV
+137 VNADEITHNSAV
-149 IRWIDGMM
+149 IRWTDGMM
-157 TSTDAGNTVIA
+157 TSTDAGNTVTA

-182 VTSTDVANGYITL
+182 VTSTDVANGYITI
-195 EGLTQDTEYQ
+195 EGLTQDTQYQ
-205 AVMKRGSVT
+205 VVMKRGNVT

-235 TDLAKKLTDAND
+235 ADLAKKLTDAND

-255 SSYTLTEDFEL
+255 SSYKLTEDFEL

-271 LTSIDSDNKP
+271 LTSIDPTNKP

-290 NSAVASFS
+290 NSDVASFS

-304 DVENKYGNFLEAK
+304 DVENNYGNFIEAK

-343 AANFGTIK
+343 AANFGTIT
-351 VDNCI
+351 VNNCI

-371 KGTLTSVTITNSTIT
+371 KGTVASVTLTNSTIT

-392 IRIEAPTAFT
+392 IRIEVATDFT
-402 MKNCTLYNVATAD
+402 MTNCTLYNVATVD
-415 NSNNR
+415 NANNR

-427 GNTLNVEN
+427 GKTLKVEN
-435 CLFYGIGLKEKNDN
+435 CLFYGIGLESPQISVN
-449 VSSGVWG
+449 SGVWG

-462 ATDTYYANNYYFNC
+462 ATTTYANNYYFNC
-476 ANLWNG
+476 PNLWGN
-482 LYKDDHSSVATV
+482 LYKDNHSDVATEL
-494 CDPQFA
+494 DPQFT

>member
-15 LMAGGVISSCS
+15 LMAGSVISSCS

-80 TPVFTQEGINADT
+80 TPVFTQEGINTDT

-137 VDAAEITHNSAV
+137 VDAAEITHHSAV

-157 TSTDAGNTVIA
+157 TNADAGNKVTV
-168 TPTTNES
+168 TPVSDAS
-175 AATINYT
+175 AALEYT
-182 VTSTDVANGYITL
+182 VTNEDVTNGYVTID
-195 EGLTQDTEYQ
+195 GLTQDTEYQ

-235 TDLAKKLTDAND
+235 ANLAEKLADANE

-255 SSYTLTEDFEL
+255 SSYTLTKDFEL

-271 LTSIDSDNKP
+271 LTSIDPTNKP

-290 NSAVASFS
+290 NSEVASFS

-317 GGSLGS
+317 GGKLGS

-332 NTNNNMIYSNA
+332 NTNNNMIYSNVA
-343 AANFGTIK
+343 ADFGTIT
-351 VDNCI
+351 VNNCI

-371 KGTLTSVTITNSTIT
+371 KGTLTSATITNSTIT

-392 IRIEAPTAFT
+392 IRIGVPTAFT
-402 MKNCTLYNVATAD
+402 MKNCTLYKVSTLD
-415 NSNNR
+415 HKDNR
-420 GLFSLAK
+420 GLFSLEN

-435 CLFYGIGLKEKNDN
+435 CLFYGIGLKSPQN
-449 VSSGVWG
+449 VNSGVWG

-462 ATDTYYANNYYFNC
+462 ATYKYANNYYFDC
-476 ANLWNG
+476 PNLWSN
-482 LYKDDHSSVATV
+482 LYKDDHSSVATE

-500 DAAKGDF
+500 DAANGDF

>member
-15 LMAGGVISSCS
+15 LMAGSVISSCS

-80 TPVFTQEGINADT
+80 TPVFTQECINAET

-113 GEGIADSKWTG
+113 GEGINDSKWTG

-137 VDAAEITHNSAV
+137 VDAAEITHHSAI

-157 TSTDAGNTVIA
+157 TNADAGNKVTV
-168 TPTTNES
+168 TPVSNAS
-175 AATINYT
+175 AALEYT
-182 VTSTDVANGYITL
+182 VTNEDVTNGYVTID
-195 EGLTQDTEYQ
+195 GLTQDTEYQ

-235 TDLAKKLTDAND
+235 ANLAEKLTDAKE

-271 LTSIDSDNKP
+271 LTSINPTNKP

-290 NSAVASFS
+290 SSDVASFS

-304 DVENKYGNFLEAK
+304 DVENNYGNFLEAK

-332 NTNNNMIYSNA
+332 NTKNNMIYSNA
-343 AANFGTIK
+343 AADFGTITVK
-351 VDNCI
+351 DCI

-371 KGTLTSVTITNSTIT
+371 KGALTSATITNSTIT

-392 IRIEAPTAFT
+392 IRIEVPTDFT
-402 MKNCTLYNVATAD
+402 MTNCTLYNVATVD
-415 NSNNR
+415 NANNR

-427 GNTLNVEN
+427 GKTLNVKN
-435 CLFYGIGLKEKNDN
+435 CLFYCIGLATPTNAN
-449 VSSGVWG
+449 SGVWG

-462 ATDTYYANNYYFNC
+462 ATPTYANNYYFNC
-476 ANLWNG
+476 PNLWSN
-482 LYKDDHSSVATV
+482 LYKDDHSSVATE

-500 DAAKGDF
+500 DAANGDF

>member
-137 VDAAEITHNSAV
+137 VDAAEITHHSAV

-157 TSTDAGNTVIA
+157 TNADAGNKVIV
-168 TPTTNES
+168 TPVSDAS
-175 AATINYT
+175 AALEYT
-182 VTSTDVANGYITL
+182 VTNEDVTNGYVTID
-195 EGLTQDTEYQ
+195 GLTQDTEYQ

-235 TDLAKKLTDAND
+235 ADLAKKLTDAKE

-271 LTSIDSDNKP
+271 LTSIDPTNKP

-290 NSAVASFS
+290 TSEVASFS

-304 DVENKYGNFLEAK
+304 DVENNYGNFLEAK

-332 NTNNNMIYSNA
+332 NTKNNMIYSNA
-343 AANFGTIK
+343 AADFGTITVK
-351 VDNCI
+351 DCI

-371 KGTLTSVTITNSTIT
+371 KGTLSKVILTNSTIT

-392 IRIEAPTAFT
+392 IRIEVPTDFT
-402 MKNCTLYNVATAD
+402 MTNCTLYNVATVD
-415 NSNNR
+415 NANNR

-435 CLFYGIGLKEKNDN
+435 CLFYGIGLESPQNGN
-449 VSSGVWG
+449 SGVWG

-462 ATDTYYANNYYFNC
+462 ATPTYANNYYFNC
-476 ANLWNG
+476 PNLWSN
-482 LYKDDHSSVATV
+482 LYQNDNSFVATK

-500 DAAKGDF
+500 DAANGDF
-507 TVQSQDLKDNQVG
+507 TVQSQDLKDNHVG